1 MNSLSFNEKELS
13 NANQRDLMNFMSM
26 LSSDD
31 RFKNNGKVFVNKFS
45 EEDDNERKAMK
56 TVSISFQFFKGKEKV
71 GKSFV
76 WKSYRSK
83 EFACSNSS
91 IHEII

>member
-1 MNSLSFNEKELS
+1 MNSLSFNEKELA

-26 LSSDD
+26 LSSDS

-45 EEDDNERKAMK
+45 EQDDDNVKTMK
-56 TVSISFQFFKGKEKV
+56 TVSITFQFFKGKEKV
-71 GKSFV
+71 GKSFI

-83 EFACSNSS
+83 EFACSNSN
-91 IHEII
+91 IYEI